1 METANTEAWFERWFD
16 SPYYHTLY
24 KHRDEKEA
32 RYFIENLIH
41 FLKPSV
47 NGEMLDVACGRGRHS
62 IFLNQLGFNVTG
74 IDLSPSSIEF
84 ASQFAKPELRFEVH
98 DMRNTLC
105 SNVFD
110 YAFNLFTSFGYFDSE
125 YENLRAIDTMATA
138 LKKGGI
144 LVLDYLNAGILKENE
159 QYVEEKN
166 IDNYSFSIKR
176 KIEGD
181 FIVKDIEVTS
191 AEGISKFTERVERLY
206 KQDFENYF
214 KATGLVTE
222 ACFGDY
228 DLSPF
233 NFSES
238 KRLILIARKQ

>member
-1 METANTEAWFERWFD
+1 METANTGAWFERWFD

-24 KHRDEKEA
+24 KHRDEEEA
-32 RYFIENLIH
+32 RYFIENLIR
-41 FLKPSV
+41 FLKPSAHA
-47 NGEMLDVACGRGRHS
+47 EMLDVACGRGRHS

-84 ASQFAKPELRFEVH
+84 ASQFAKPDLRFEMH

-105 SNVFD
+105 SNVYD
-110 YAFNLFTSFGYFDSE
+110 YVINLFTSFGYFESD

-144 LVLDYLNAGILKENE
+144 LIMDYLNAGLFHEKTHTI
-159 QYVEEKN
+159 EEKS
-166 IDNYSFSIKR
+166 IDGSSFTIKR
-176 KIEGD
+176 KIEGN
-181 FIVKDIEVTS
+181 FVFKEIEVQT
-191 AEGISKFTERVERLY
+191 ADEKFLFNERVELLY
-206 KQDFENYF
+206 KQDFERYF
-214 KATGLVTE
+214 KATGLVTT

-233 NFSES
+233 HLSES